1 MTPNPTELAKLTKE
15 IAELNPAVPDWHDVD
30 ELAAVAYEIP
40 NPKPESKP
48 IRLDY
53 GQCVDLYKALDKEI
67 KERQARMEP
76 LKDLLQAAL
85 MVSGKKKVKAGDHFC
100 QMVEKAGSRK
110 IVAEK
115 LLAKGVSAQVIAE
128 STEIGR
134 GSTYLQIRAVGEDK

>member
-1 MTPNPTELAKLTKE
+1 MTRTEIAKLTN
-15 IAELNPAVPDWHDVD
+15 ELENLNQPVPDWSTVD

-40 NPKPESKP
+40 NPKPESAP

-67 KERQARMEP
+67 KERQARMDD
-76 LKDLLQAAL
+76 LKLVLQAAL
-85 MVSGKKKVKAGDHFC
+85 MVSGQKKVKAGDHFC
-100 QMVEKAGSRK
+100 QMIEKAGSRK

-128 STEIGR
+128 STEVGK
-134 GSTYLQIRAVGEDK
+134 GSTYLQIRSAGEGK